1 MQETRAG
8 SAATVEPAVA
18 AAAAYRLRYRSCNA
32 GGHDMLG
39 RRHRVEAHISAQMR
53 RYSNTNSP
61 PWRKSM
67 ITLRFRAEGH

>member
-39 RRHRVEAHISAQMR
+39 RRHRVEAHILSTT
-53 RYSNTNSP
+53 SNTNPP
-61 PWRKSM
+61 PWRKTM
-67 ITLRFRAEGH
+67 NTQRFRAEGH